1 MRAAR
6 VPFRGPFFDL
16 YRIGFSLYSP
26 GEHNWRQRTIA
37 GVSWSAR
44 EQKAYFFNPDGLALP
59 LEPHPWELPEM
70 LGGHTVRREFAKV
83 VGVGLF
89 AMPVRQRNAL
99 TVDGLAE
106 WVTCWLVADD
116 APYANDPATWA
127 TYVDS
132 DLAAERRACKAALA
146 IGQGIAHGA
155 VAPADVSQQVQA
167 NIEARR
173 LYLQAEYAYESAEDR
188 RIADWLRGSGGEPP
202 LLALVE
208 GKAA

>member
-1 MRAAR
+1 MRTVR

-16 YRIGFSLYSP
+16 YRIGFSLYRT
-26 GEHNWRQRTIA
+26 GERNWRQRTLA
-37 GVSWSAR
+37 GVSWNAR
-44 EQKAYFFNPDGLALP
+44 ERKAYFFNPDGLALP

-70 LGGHTVRREFAKV
+70 LGSHTVRREFGKV
-83 VGVGLF
+83 AGVGLF

-99 TVDGLAE
+99 TADGLAE

-127 TYVDS
+127 TYVES
-132 DLAAERRACKAALA
+132 DLAAERRACEAAIAAGRGITHGTAALA
-146 IGQGIAHGA
+146 EDAA
-155 VAPADVSQQVQA
+155 WVQ
-167 NIEARR
+167 ESVEFRR
-173 LYLQAEYAYESAEDR
+173 LDLQDEYAYESAEDR